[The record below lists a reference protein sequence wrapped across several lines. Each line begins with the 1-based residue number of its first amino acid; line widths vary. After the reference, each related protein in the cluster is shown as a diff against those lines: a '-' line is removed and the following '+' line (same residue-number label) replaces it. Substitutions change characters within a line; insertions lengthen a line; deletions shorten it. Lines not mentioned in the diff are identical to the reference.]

1 VLWTRL
7 LGARHTTSAVGERVD
22 LLEHARTER
31 ESLVLK
37 PNRSYGGDGV
47 LVGHGVTQGAWEA
60 ALESSLADEQRWV
73 LQQTATIPVKSF
85 HVLDDADRL
94 HVEPFYVVLGFA
106 PSRYGVAML
115 ARASQREVVN
125 VAQHGGLCAVM
136 VSASP
141 LRKDGRASVSVG
153 FDVHSSGR

>member
-1 VLWTRL
+1 VV
-7 LGARHTTSAVGERVD
+7 VGP
-22 LLEHARTER
+22 AA
-31 ESLVLK
+31 
-37 PNRSYGGDGV
+37 
-47 LVGHGVTQGAWEA
+47 TQGEWES
-60 ALESSLADEQRWV
+60 ALDRALADEQRWV

-153 FDVHSSGR
+153 FDVHSTGR